1 MPKILIAYFSVTN
14 NTKGM
19 AELIAQGAKETG
31 CDTIIKPVDD
41 VSVDELLEYDGII
54 LGSPTYYGGPAYQIR
69 KLIDE
74 SVRIHGKLAGK
85 VGGAF
90 TSSANIGGGN
100 ETTIV
105 NILTALM
112 VHGMVVI
119 GSSTGDHYGPV
130 SIGCVDK
137 RSKEISVEYGYKV
150 ATLTK
155 KLFP

>member
-1 MPKILIAYFSVTN
+1 MAKILIAYFSVTN
-14 NTKGM
+14 NTKSM
-19 AELIAQGAKETG
+19 ADLIAQGTRETG
-31 CDTIIKPVDD
+31 ADTIVKPIES

-54 LGSPTYYGGPAYQIR
+54 IGSPTYYGGPAYQVR

-90 TSSANIGGGN
+90 SSSANIGGGN
-100 ETTIV
+100 ETTVV
-105 NILTALM
+105 NILNALM

-119 GSSTGDHYGPV
+119 GSSAGDHYGPV
-130 SIGCVDK
+130 SIGSVDK
-137 RSKEISVEYGYKV
+137 RSKEMCKEYGYKV

-155 KLFP
+155 KLFS